1 MTGKLGIIAGGG
13 PLPARIVE
21 ICRLAGR
28 SVFVLAFEGHTDRA
42 AVRDAEHVWARLGT
56 AGSAINLLHAA
67 EVEELVLVGPITRPS
82 IPQLRPDLRTMQL
95 LAKIGA
101 SALGDDG
108 LLRAIVGVLEAEGF
122 RVVGVE
128 DLLGDLL
135 VPEGV
140 LGRYAPDAHAETDIR
155 RGMQVAKALGAVD
168 VGQAVVVQQGLVL
181 GVEAIEGTDAL
192 LSRVGALRRDGPG
205 GVLVKV
211 KKPGQ
216 ERRVDLPT
224 IGVAT
229 VENALAAG
237 LRGIAIESGG
247 GLIVERDAVV
257 RAADAAGLFVVG
269 RALPK

>member
-21 ICRLAGR
+21 ICRR
-28 SVFVLAFEGHTDRA
+28 TDRPVFVLALEGHTDRA
-42 AVRDAEHVWARLGT
+42 TVRDAEHIWIRLGA
-56 AGSAINLLHAA
+56 AGSAIDLLHAA
-67 EVEELVLVGPITRPS
+67 AVEELVLVGPITRPS
-82 IPQLRPDLRTMQL
+82 LPQLRPDLRTMQL

-101 SALGDDG
+101 SVLGDDG

-128 DLLGDLL
+128 DLLRDLL
-135 VPEGV
+135 VPEGT
-140 LGRYAPDAHAETDIR
+140 LGRHAPDAEAEADIR
-155 RGMQVAKALGAVD
+155 RGIHVAKALGTVD

-192 LSRVGALRRDGPG
+192 LSRVSALRREGPG

-224 IGVAT
+224 IGVET
-229 VENALAAG
+229 VEKAHAAG
-237 LRGIAIESGG
+237 LRGIAVQSSG
-247 GLIVERDAVV
+247 GLIVDRDAVV

-269 RALPK
+269 RAVLE